1 MGGAAERSGVQVILY
16 YIRPAWA
23 TGEPPATHTH
33 KRKQM
38 TWPGPSLYREEPA
51 CPKLPAQ
58 LMTLQG
64 IDSALCLLPQSRA
77 TCSRVEA
84 PQELI
89 CESSPFPEQGTRPHT
104 DLGAPRFLSLECS
117 LHVHTQTWGL
127 LASSPWSAACTPT
140 IPVICFQTPV
150 YWFVGALGSQAW
162 VAYSFLEKAALS
174 LEFFLS

>member
-1 MGGAAERSGVQVILY
+1 MVVSAFNPAHGRCGRKIRSSGHPLLHKASLSY
-16 YIRPAWA
+16 RRAPRH
-23 TGEPPATHTH
+23 THTH

-77 TCSRVEA
+77 ACSRGEA

-117 LHVHTQTWGL
+117 LHPHHSCHLFPNPRVL
-127 LASSPWSAACTPT
+127 VCRSP
-140 IPVICFQTPV
+140 
-150 YWFVGALGSQAW
+150 G
-162 VAYSFLEKAALS
+162 
-174 LEFFLS
+174 